1 MLEQGEDAQQVQ
13 RSGAQVADAE
23 ASGDQ
28 GESVIIRRGELGDIE
43 QVRHLMRQFH
53 EQSVFADTPFSDE
66 RFDKHISEIA
76 RRPIHMIELV
86 AEYQGNIIG
95 IAWAS
100 VGKYALSDELIAT
113 IHVVAVDLN
122 INDQGEQ
129 EKGIGYAMRR
139 ATTFL
144 RLFKGVKLWAEG
156 RGAKRVMVHVTSGD
170 NRGALGFRKAEKLLE
185 KVSAQSIGGA
195 FVL

>member
-1 MLEQGEDAQQVQ
+1 MLEQVEDAQQVQ

-23 ASGDQ
+23 ASG
-28 GESVIIRRGELGDIE
+28 E
-43 QVRHLMRQFH
+43 
-53 EQSVFADTPFSDE
+53 
-66 RFDKHISEIA
+66 
-76 RRPIHMIELV
+76 
-86 AEYQGNIIG
+86 
-95 IAWAS
+95 
-100 VGKYALSDELIAT
+100 
-113 IHVVAVDLN
+113 
-122 INDQGEQ
+122 QGEQ

-185 KVSAQSIGGA
+185 KVRAQSIGGA